1 MFEFIPY
8 IMTAV
13 SIVGTVAN
21 SFGKRWCFYVWAV
34 TNTFWICYNVAIGT
48 YAQALLYTFN
58 LTTCVIGLYKWKGK
72 GRK

>member
-1 MFEFIPY
+1 MFEFISY

-21 SFGKRWCFYVWAV
+21 SFGKRWCFYVWAC
-34 TNTFWICYNVAIGT
+34 TNFFWICYNAGCGS

-58 LTTCVIGLYKWKGK
+58 LITCVIGLYKWKGK